1 MTDDIKRAV
10 WDAETNGLLDTVTKV
25 HCIVIRNLH
34 TGAVTRWSDEPA
46 ERRAGTVLQGLTE
59 LFRLHNEEGYWI
71 GGHNTIRYDHAVVD
85 KLYPGLF
92 TYDKRRTF
100 DTMVLAR
107 LIWSHIKE
115 IDGGLM
121 KKGKLPGALFG
132 RHSLEAWGVRLGLL
146 KGDFGKKEQVDD
158 TDVWA
163 VFTQEMLDYCD
174 RDTEVTA
181 RLLERCLAKG
191 YSQQAIDLEHSIQWV
206 CAQMERN
213 GFHFNEQA
221 AAELLCKLIVHRDR
235 LEAQLKDTFQPWQVR
250 LPDLIPKRDNKSKG
264 YVTGVPVPKF
274 KTVMFNPRSR
284 DHISNR
290 LIAMYGWVPEEFTEG
305 GKPKVDEDVMKDLPY
320 PEAPLLTEYLM
331 VSKRLGQL
339 SEGDN
344 AWLKLVNSEGRI
356 HGSINP
362 NGAVTGRATHMR
374 PNISQTP
381 NGSAAYGH
389 ECRHLFG
396 VPPGWI
402 LVGAD
407 ASGLELR
414 CLAHYMA
421 RWDGGA
427 YGNALLNGD
436 IHWVN
441 TLALGRFPAGTL
453 RDKTDQKHEDA
464 RNQSKT
470 FIYGFLY
477 GAGDAKIGLIV
488 GGTAADGRKLKLR
501 FLKGLPALK
510 YLKDAVGNKAKTEGA
525 LRGLDGRIVH
535 IRSAH
540 SSLNTL
546 LQSAGA
552 LVCKLWVT
560 LVEDELQARG
570 LKHGWDG
577 DYALCAWSHDEVQI
591 ACRTQEIADVV
602 KAVAVAMVTR
612 AGEIFQFRCRLD
624 GESKQGTTWAET
636 H

>member
-1 MTDDIKRAV
+1 MDDIKRAV
-10 WDAETNGLLDTVTKV
+10 WDAETDGLLDAVTKI
-25 HCIVIRNLH
+25 HCLVIRDLH
-34 TGAVTRWSDEPA
+34 TGEVRRYADEPA
-46 ERRAGTVLQGLTE
+46 EGTLGTVLCGLHV
-59 LFRLHNEEGYWI
+59 LFSLHNDDGYHI
-71 GGHNTIRYDHAVVD
+71 GGHNTINYDHAVVE
-85 KLYPGLF
+85 KLFPGMF
-92 TYDKRRTF
+92 KWDEERTF
-100 DTMVLAR
+100 DTLVMAR

-115 IDGGLM
+115 IDAGLM

-146 KGDFGKKEQVDD
+146 KGDFAKKEKEDD

-181 RLLERCLAKG
+181 KLLERCLARN
-191 YSQQAIDLEHSIQWV
+191 YSQQALDIERDIQWLMSKM
-206 CAQMERN
+206 QRN
-213 GFHFNEQA
+213 GFHFNEEA
-221 AAELLCKLIVHRDR
+221 AAKLLVTLILHRDR
-235 LEAQLKDTFQPWQVR
+235 LEVQLKGTFQPWEVK
-250 LPDLIPKRDNKSKG
+250 LPDFIPKRNNG
-264 YVTGVPVPKF
+264 PRGLVAGVPVPRSKM
-274 KTVMFNPRSR
+274 VMFNPRSR

-344 AWLKLVNSEGRI
+344 AWLKLVNTEGRI

-362 NGAVTGRATHMR
+362 NGAVTGRATHSR
-374 PNISQTP
+374 PNISQVP
-381 NGSAAYGH
+381 NGEAPYGP
-389 ECRHLFG
+389 ECRGLFG
-396 VPPGWI
+396 APPGWL

-414 CLAHYMA
+414 CLAHFMA

-427 YGNALLNGD
+427 YGTELLNGD
-436 IHWVN
+436 IHSVN
-441 TLALGRFPAGTL
+441 QKAAGLPT
-453 RDKTDQKHEDA
+453 RA
-464 RNQSKT
+464 NAKT

-477 GAGDAKIGLIV
+477 GAGDAKVGLIV
-488 GGTAADGRKLKLR
+488 NGTAADGKRLKTR

-510 YLKDAVGNKAKTEGA
+510 FLKDAVQQKAKSEGA

-535 IRSAH
+535 IRSSH
-540 SSLNTL
+540 SALNTL

-552 LVCKLWVT
+552 LVCKLWMI
-560 LVEDELQARG
+560 LVDRELKRLG
-570 LKHGWDG
+570 LVHGWHG
-577 DYALCAWSHDEVQI
+577 DYCLCAWSHDEGQW
-591 ACRTQEIADVV
+591 ACKTQEVADII
-602 KAVAVAMVTR
+602 KRVAVEQVR
-612 AGEIFQFRCRLD
+612 VVGEIFNFRCRLD
-624 GESKQGTTWAET
+624 GEAKQGFTWADT